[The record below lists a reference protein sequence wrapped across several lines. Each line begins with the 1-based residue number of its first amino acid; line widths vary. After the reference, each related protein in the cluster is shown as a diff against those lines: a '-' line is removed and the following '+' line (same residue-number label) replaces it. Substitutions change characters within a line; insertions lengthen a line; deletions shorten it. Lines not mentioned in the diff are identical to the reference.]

1 MLDGCM
7 YGTERTVYK
16 TEDIAN
22 KCKFELGREIEWAYT
37 NTQGEVRQCTSK
49 NRHIGIWTKG
59 TVVADYE
66 TYFIVQNPK
75 GYRYCLD
82 KVDLVTKRVVV
93 KGFKP
98 EIKKAFAV
106 DNRI

>member
-7 YGTERTVYK
+7 YGVDRAIYK

-37 NTQGEVRQCTSK
+37 NTQGEIRQCTSK
-49 NRHIGIWTKG
+49 NKHIGIWAKG

-66 TYFIVQNPK
+66 TYFIVQSPK
-75 GYRYCLD
+75 GFRYCLD
-82 KVDLVTKRVVV
+82 KVDIATKQIVV

-98 EIKKAFAV
+98 NIKKGFAV
-106 DNRI
+106 NYRI

>member
-7 YGTERTVYK
+7 YGVERTVYK

-37 NTQGEVRQCTSK
+37 NTRGEVRECTSK
-49 NRHIGIWTKG
+49 NRHIGKWTKG

-66 TYFIVQNPK
+66 TYFIVQSPK
-75 GYRYCLD
+75 GHRYCLD
-82 KVDLVTKRVVV
+82 KVDLATKQIVV
-93 KGFKP
+93 KGFNP
-98 EIKKAFAV
+98 EIKKVFAV
-106 DNRI
+106 DNRL